1 MEAEKML
8 EPLRG
13 RDGETKGPVRWER
26 AETRSETG
34 YLSHE
39 ARVMRVIHDGNDRPR
54 KAFSVLLLVDW

>member
-1 MEAEKML
+1 M
-8 EPLRG
+8 EPLGG

-39 ARVMRVIHDGNDRPR
+39 ARVMRVIHDR
-54 KAFSVLLLVDW
+54 KAFSALLLVDW